1 MVVHVLRTFTCPS
14 DVIEHACRMLYSTRA
29 SAAHRA
35 QWSRSPCVILSSAR
49 RLKFCSSQNNL
60 FIPLTIRSRTQ
71 TNVQRPPR
79 RYGTC
84 HVASPHIDKPIRY
97 AIRRR
102 RGNPR
107 RRRGG
112 RRQRR
117 GGRRTGRRRETGT
130 FGVHVLQ
137 RNLRVFAKK
146 IVLCRADDRRA
157 TPPSAHLRLLLAE
170 ADRRLG

>member
-71 TNVQRPPR
+71 TNVQGRTHADARSARQPQPR
-79 RYGTC
+79 GLSARVPWPEFDPCEATYRVLLG
-84 HVASPHIDKPIRY
+84 
-97 AIRRR
+97 R
-102 RGNPR
+102 RGARGPSARWR
-107 RRRGG
+107 RKGASGDRERDGARAARNASARRGMSLPMVKNDMG
-112 RRQRR
+112 SIDS
-117 GGRRTGRRRETGT
+117 
-130 FGVHVLQ
+130 
-137 RNLRVFAKK
+137 K
-146 IVLCRADDRRA
+146 
-157 TPPSAHLRLLLAE
+157 
-170 ADRRLG
+170 